1 MPDAED
7 HAHSDGPE
15 PPQGGPGHTHE
26 GGPGQRRGFSSRERT
41 AAAVMLTLAVCL
53 GAAAL
58 IAQLI
63 QQHSF
68 ENTLA
73 VRHAANVQ
81 VQTALAEAEQAKLCK
96 ILLPLAALKPPAG
109 AADGYPA
116 RAYDQQLAARLAGLA
131 PAIGC
136 TR

>member
-7 HAHSDGPE
+7 RAHSDGPE

-26 GGPGQRRGFSSRERT
+26 AGPGQKRGFSRRERIG
-41 AAAVMLTLAVCL
+41 AAVMLTLAVCL

-58 IAQLI
+58 IAQLV

-68 ENTLA
+68 ENDLA

-81 VQTALAEAEQAKLCK
+81 VQNAQAVAEQAKLCK

-109 AADGYPA
+109 PADGYPA

-131 PAIGC
+131 PAVGC
-136 TR
+136 TK